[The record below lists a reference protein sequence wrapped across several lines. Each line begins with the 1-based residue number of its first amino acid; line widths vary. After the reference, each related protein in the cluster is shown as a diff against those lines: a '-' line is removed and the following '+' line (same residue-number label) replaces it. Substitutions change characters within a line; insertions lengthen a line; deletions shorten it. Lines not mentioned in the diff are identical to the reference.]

1 MKVSGEGNITYLN
14 ISEDSGA
21 EDLEPMAF
29 AIHSLLG
36 LPTTMRSLNKKGIRL
51 EKNKVLDTNYTGPVL
66 EEALKK
72 NKLVR
77 MIPDEGQYKGKAVIV
92 APLRSKEGDVIAA
105 IGVVDLLAALDIMSL
120 FDEYPGIVEE
130 VEKAKNEIY
139 REK

>member
-1 MKVSGEGNITYLN
+1 MKISGEGNINYLK

-66 EEALKK
+66 EEALKT

-77 MIPDEGQYKGKAVIV
+77 KIPDEGQYKGKAVIV

-130 VEKAKNEIY
+130 VEKAKKEIY